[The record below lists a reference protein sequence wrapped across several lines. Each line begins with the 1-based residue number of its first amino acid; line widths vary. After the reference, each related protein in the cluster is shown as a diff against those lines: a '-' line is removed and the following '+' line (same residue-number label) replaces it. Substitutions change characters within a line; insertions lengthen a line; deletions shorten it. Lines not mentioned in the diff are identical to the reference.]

1 MQLHRLLL
9 AIVPFALVALF
20 QFHRSMSLDTF
31 AAKAADRRP
40 SRKPTKAKTGPAPF
54 DGSFDEAAKKVSAQ
68 LRVAAGDGG
77 AAIPAAAATP
87 TAAATLTAAAAST
100 TAGSAS
106 AATTTVAPRVDRLG
120 AQVPRFLPVDG
131 DYDHARDYPAPTIS
145 PKRLLDRTRNWLPV
159 PSAEDAQPADLAWRK
174 QVAPN
179 ATRCPPGR
187 RPFHTL
193 LTAQKSLYQEWQTKI
208 FYLQFR
214 KAQAAGGPCTE
225 MTGFTRLLA
234 GNQPDELMALMP
246 TIRIEE
252 ASPGATRG
260 FQVINRPW
268 TLQQLVGLADWRSKI
283 PENYVYIAE
292 TDHLLLRDIPNR
304 ATPELNVAFF
314 FPYMSPV
321 PGPQAAVVKRYYD
334 GDHLAVQPVG
344 GSPAIMHV
352 DTLKRLAPVWYD
364 LSVKLKAD
372 READRA
378 FGWVLEMWGY
388 SIACARLG
396 IKQFVWQQLQI
407 EPAAAWHQDVS
418 AQDPYI
424 YHYTFGVEYS
434 FEGVPKVGGVGEW
447 SLDKRKY
454 YGRAPPAKLTA
465 PPECAQECASRWH
478 GIFTEAIG
486 ALSAA
491 GQWYASTGSDT
502 VRSQRPPPRTP
513 TPLARAIVRVGPWK
527 LADGAEVFF
536 FRRGVAYSRFGG
548 GAWTE
553 RDATTVQLTLC
564 SPVSL
569 AFDDPTRPTSFTYNG
584 KQATLAMDAASPA
597 RAAEWAHAGSAA
609 VQRLLGEGP
618 WMFRDQQPLAFLWGG
633 VVAGPRGFD
642 GSYAPI
648 DGADD
653 AVALTIGGAS
663 YRLKMTGCYT
673 FVATEKGS
681 GATHKGW
688 IPMRHVSMEY
698 TGWRDAGGCT
708 L

>member
-1 MQLHRLLL
+1 M
-9 AIVPFALVALF
+9 ASA
-20 QFHRSMSLDTF
+20 S
-31 AAKAADRRP
+31 AA
-40 SRKPTKAKTGPAPF
+40 S
-54 DGSFDEAAKKVSAQ
+54 SAS
-68 LRVAAGDGG
+68 A
-77 AAIPAAAATP
+77 P
-87 TAAATLTAAAAST
+87 TAATASAASSASATTAAAA
-100 TAGSAS
+100 
-106 AATTTVAPRVDRLG
+106 VAPAVDRLG
-120 AQVPRFLPVDG
+120 ALVPRFLPTDG
-131 DYDHARDYPAPTIS
+131 DYRDHARDYPAPTIS
-145 PKRLLDRTRNWLPV
+145 RKKLLDGTRNWLPV
-159 PSAEDAQPADLAWRK
+159 PSAEDAQPADLAWRR
-174 QVAPN
+174 QVTPN

-208 FYLQFR
+208 FYFQFR

-234 GNQPDELMALMP
+234 GNQPDDLMDLMP

-252 ASPGATRG
+252 APPTATRG

-268 TLQQLVGLADWRSKI
+268 TLQQLVKTPDWRQKI
-283 PENYVYIAE
+283 REDYVYIAE

-334 GDHLAVQPVG
+334 GDHLHVQPVG
-344 GSPAIMHV
+344 GSPAVMHV
-352 DTLKRLAPVWYD
+352 ETLKKLAPVWYD
-364 LSVKLKAD
+364 LSVQLKAD

-396 IKQFVWQQLQI
+396 IKQYVWQQLQI

-434 FEGVPKVGGVGEW
+434 FEGVPRVGGVGEW

-454 YGRAPPAKLTA
+454 FGRAPPAKLTA
-465 PPECAQECASRWH
+465 PPECAQECAYRWW

-486 ALSAA
+486 ALSTA
-491 GQWYASTGSDT
+491 GHWYPSTGSDT
-502 VRSQRPPPRTP
+502 VRSQRPPPRTL
-513 TPLARAIVRVGPWK
+513 TPLARAIVQVGPWR
-527 LADGAEVFF
+527 LADGADVFF
-536 FRRGVAYSRFGG
+536 YRRGIAYSRFGG
-548 GAWTE
+548 GSWTE
-553 RDATTVQLTLC
+553 KDATTVQLSLC

-569 AFDDPTRPTSFTYNG
+569 VFDDPQRPTSFRYNG
-584 KQATLAMDAASPA
+584 KQATLVMDAASPA
-597 RAAEWAHAGSAA
+597 RAPEWAHAESPTIK
-609 VQRLLGEGP
+609 RLLGEGP
-618 WMFRDQQPLAFLWGG
+618 WMFRDQLPLAFLWGG
-633 VVAGPRGFD
+633 VVAGPRGFG

-648 DGADD
+648 DGSDEVQLAF
-653 AVALTIGGAS
+653 GGAS
-663 YRLKMTGCYT
+663 YQLRMTGCYT